1 LSSLASPLAVTVQRF
16 ADTPALVAPHI
27 ELSWSEVGHIV
38 ASIAADCR
46 AQGVREGDRICLT
59 GSNSVEYVLMILGI
73 IEARAVACPLSTRL
87 PHSTQQNLITR
98 LGARRI
104 DVESVDLERYR
115 ADTLHGLSVEWA
127 IDQPSTILF
136 TSGST
141 GEPKAVVLS
150 IGNHYYSA
158 QGANENIPFG
168 VRNRWLV
175 TLPFYHVGG
184 LAIIFRAILNGGTIA
199 VPEHGYDLLD
209 AISRLDVTHLS
220 LVPTQLHRLLQA
232 DKNLTFVM
240 PRLAAVLIGGSSTS
254 PLLIDAALEAG
265 LPLHTSYGLT
275 EMASQV
281 CTTKASDPAPRIF
294 TSGRILNSRELRL
307 ASDDEILV
315 RGRTRFLGY
324 YHEDGMQTPVD
335 ADGWFATGDIGRL
348 DPDGY
353 LTVRGRKDNMFISG
367 GENIHPEEIES
378 VLGRLPDIESAVV
391 VSVPDDEFG
400 GRPAAFVQVAE
411 DTPFDPIRYVV
422 FLERF
427 LPRFKIPDEFF
438 PWPADAGA
446 DSMKHDRKW
455 FAQRAAALIRR
466 SRE

>member
-1 LSSLASPLAVTVQRF
+1 LSSLASPLAVSVQRF
-16 ADTPALVAPHI
+16 ANSPALVAPHI

-59 GSNSVEYVLMILGI
+59 GPNSVEYALMVLGI
-73 IEARAVACPLSTRL
+73 IEARAVVCPLSTRL
-87 PHSTQQNLITR
+87 PHSAQQDLITR

-104 DVESVDLERYR
+104 DVELVDLERHR
-115 ADTLHGLSVEWA
+115 ADTAHGLSVEWA
-127 IDQPSTILF
+127 IDRPATILF

-150 IGNHYYSA
+150 VGNHYFSA
-158 QGANENIPFG
+158 QGANENMPFG
-168 VRNRWLV
+168 IRHRWLV

-199 VPEHGYDLLD
+199 VPEAGYDLPE
-209 AISRLDVTHLS
+209 AINRLNVTHLS
-220 LVPTQLHRLLQA
+220 LVPTQLHRLLQVE
-232 DKNLTFVM
+232 KKLTFVM
-240 PRLAAVLIGGSSTS
+240 PRLAGVLIGGSSTS

-281 CTTKASDPAPRIF
+281 CTTRASDPAPKIF
-294 TSGRILNSRELRL
+294 TSGRILNNRELRL
-307 ASDDEILV
+307 APDDEILV

-324 YHEDGMQTPVD
+324 YHDGGLQTPF
-335 ADGWFATGDIGRL
+335 DGENWFATGDIGRL

-353 LTVRGRKDNMFISG
+353 LIVRGRKDNMIISG
-367 GENIHPEEIES
+367 GENLHPEEIES
-378 VLGRLPDIESAVV
+378 TLGRLPEVESVV
-391 VSVPDDEFG
+391 VVAVSDDEFG
-400 GRPAAFVQVAE
+400 ARPVAFVQVTE
-411 DTPFDPIRYVV
+411 DMPFDPIRYVV

-427 LPRFKIPDEFF
+427 LPRFKVPDHFF
-438 PWPADAGA
+438 PWPIDAVS
-446 DSMKHDRKW
+446 DTMKRDRKW
-455 FAQRAAALIRR
+455 FTRRAAALVEK